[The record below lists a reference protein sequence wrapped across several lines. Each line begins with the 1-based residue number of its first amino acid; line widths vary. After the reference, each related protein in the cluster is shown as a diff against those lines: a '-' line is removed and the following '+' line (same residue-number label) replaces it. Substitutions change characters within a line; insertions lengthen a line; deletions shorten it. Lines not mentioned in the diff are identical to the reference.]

1 MAKITGADLRFI
13 DRRVAEL
20 AKMAIV
26 AVDAAADCEKQ
37 GLPAIA
43 EGWRRSAIAHRA
55 ELDGMAY
62 VLGVANGFPAA
73 NQRVK
78 MAMEAAAQA
87 LVEERAVM
95 AAANA
100 AILAEWEALVKKG
113 ANAAILD
120 DWEALVKKEA
130 SARR

>member
-26 AVDAAADCEKQ
+26 AEETAADCEKQ

-78 MAMEAAAQA
+78 MAEEAAAQA
-87 LVEERAVM
+87 LAEERAVT

-100 AILAEWEALVKKG
+100 AILAEWEAL
-113 ANAAILD
+113 A
-120 DWEALVKKEA
+120 KEETN
-130 SARR
+130 SRH

>member
-26 AVDAAADCEKQ
+26 AEEAAADCEKQ

-73 NQRVK
+73 SNRVT
-78 MAMEAAAQA
+78 MAMEAA
-87 LVEERAVM
+87 
-95 AAANA
+95 
-100 AILAEWEALVKKG
+100 
-113 ANAAILD
+113 
-120 DWEALVKKEA
+120 
-130 SARR
+130 RR